1 MGFIS
6 LPVVFGTAVLVAET
20 ELPKLNTGLLGTTAA
35 ASFLFSAG
43 FPKTNGVVDCLIVVT
58 SGGFLAPNVKPSV
71 GTDAA
76 VVNLVELVSIV
87 DALTIGV
94 ESAVSTD

>member
-35 ASFLFSAG
+35 ASFLFSATYILSFFQVRQNFG
-43 FPKTNGVVDCLIVVT
+43 KYISHFYAIFPFSFFVHGSYTRW
-58 SGGFLAPNVKPSV
+58 
-71 GTDAA
+71 
-76 VVNLVELVSIV
+76 
-87 DALTIGV
+87 
-94 ESAVSTD
+94 

>member
-1 MGFIS
+1 M
-6 LPVVFGTAVLVAET
+6 LVAET
-20 ELPKLNTGLLGTTAA
+20 ELPKLNTGVLATTAA
-35 ASFLFSAG
+35 GSCLFSAA

-58 SGGFLAPNVKPSV
+58 SGGFLAPNVKLSA
-71 GTDAA
+71 GKDAA